1 MASNYTTNYQ
11 LNQWE
16 AGDQVLR
23 TEFNQDNQK
32 IDTALAGLAGQNE
45 ELETALATAVAGAG
59 NCRMELF
66 TYTGTGTCGVGNPTR
81 VQFSHLPEVFFI
93 GGGRA
98 LMMGRGG
105 VNKMMLLARDS
116 ISSNTF
122 FNDEEHSWSGN
133 QLSMVNTVDA
143 RYQMKVPTSPTGCW
157 DCSEQTNNKNKSPR
171 TENPP
176 GGSLCP
182 SRLKFRMNGW
192 L

>member
-23 TEFNQDNQK
+23 AEFTQDNQK
-32 IDTALAGLAGQNE
+32 IDAALAGLATKNTQ
-45 ELETALATAVAGAG
+45 LEGAVAAAVARAG
-59 NCRMELF
+59 NCQMELF
-66 TYTGTGTCGVGNPTR
+66 TYTGTGTYGTENPTR
-81 VQFSHLPEVFFI
+81 VQFSHLPEFFLI

-143 RYQMKVPTSPTGCW
+143 RYQMNGANTTYWVLGLR
-157 DCSEQTNNKNKSPR
+157 R
-171 TENPP
+171 TDE
-176 GGSLCP
+176 
-182 SRLKFRMNGW
+182 
-192 L
+192 

>member
-23 TEFNQDNQK
+23 AEFNQDNQK
-32 IDTALAGLAGQNE
+32 IDAALAGLATKNTQ
-45 ELETALATAVAGAG
+45 LEGAVAAAVARAG
-59 NCRMELF
+59 NCQMELF
-66 TYTGTGTCGVGNPTR
+66 TYTGTGTYGTENPTR
-81 VQFSHLPEVFFI
+81 VQFSHLPEFFLI

-143 RYQMKVPTSPTGCW
+143 RYQMNGANTTYWVLGLR
-157 DCSEQTNNKNKSPR
+157 R
-171 TENPP
+171 TDE
-176 GGSLCP
+176 
-182 SRLKFRMNGW
+182 
-192 L
+192 